1 MKGEAANGWGLV
13 MVMHVNGSCVNGYKM
28 TDLEFNRLL
37 QHERVNSEEL
47 TWCEGCELASKGRGG
62 ATDSEGGGGGGVA
75 SNSEAQA
82 DDQNSKFDTF

>member
-1 MKGEAANGWGLV
+1 MGVAVV
-13 MVMHVNGSCVNGYKM
+13 MNVNGSCVNGYKM

-47 TWCEGCELASKGRGG
+47 TWCEDCELASTGRGG
-62 ATDSEGGGGGGVA
+62 ITDSEGGGGGAA

-82 DDQNSKFDTF
+82 DDRNSEFETF